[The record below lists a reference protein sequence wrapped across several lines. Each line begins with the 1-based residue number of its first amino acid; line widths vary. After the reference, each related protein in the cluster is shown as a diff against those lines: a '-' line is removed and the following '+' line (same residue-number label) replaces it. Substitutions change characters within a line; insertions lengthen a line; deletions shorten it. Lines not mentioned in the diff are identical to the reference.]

1 MPPLISVLIPAYNAG
16 PFLRRALE
24 SVRAQAYPAWEIIVV
39 EDGSHDD
46 TEAHVRAFARGVSQR
61 VRYENQGVCQGVS
74 AARNRAMAL
83 AEGDVFTFLDADD
96 WWTPGHLASGLAT
109 LQKGAEICF
118 SGFHIYDEPSQSER
132 ESVVPEIPREP
143 LTSLFRSNFI
153 QTSSLVMVRR
163 EAAQKA
169 GGFDPA
175 LKVGEDCDFW
185 MRILAAGGRLAC
197 TGQPTCYYVKHGGSA
212 MTKTLV
218 VAEHAVQ
225 FYRKHLASPFLPA
238 ALRNTL
244 YAASLA
250 NLGRLVR
257 SADSA
262 RAQSLFLKAWRARP
276 LDLRYLAYAAGTAV
290 LARLRR

>member
-1 MPPLISVLIPAYNAG
+1 MQPLISVLIPAYNAG

-24 SVRAQAYPAWEIIVV
+24 SVRAQTHTAWEIIVV
-39 EDGSHDD
+39 ENGSHDD
-46 TEAHVRAFARGVSQR
+46 TEAHVRAFAKAVSQS
-61 VRYENQGVCQGVS
+61 VRYENSGAALGVS

-83 AEGDVFTFLDADD
+83 AQGEMFAFLDADD
-96 WWTPGHLASGLAT
+96 WWTPEHLACGLAT
-109 LQKGAEICF
+109 LQTRGEICF
-118 SGFHIYDEPSQSER
+118 SGFHIYDEPTQSER
-132 ESVVPEIPREP
+132 ETLVPEMPRDP

-175 LKVGEDCDFW
+175 LKVGEDCDYW
-185 MRILAAGGRLAC
+185 MRILAAGGCLAC
-197 TGQPTCYYVKHGGSA
+197 TGEPSCYYVKHGASA
-212 MTKTLV
+212 MTKTLL

-225 FYRKHLASPFLPA
+225 FYRKHLASPFLPV
-238 ALRNTL
+238 ALRKML

-257 SADSA
+257 SASPA
-262 RAQSLFLKAWRARP
+262 RAQALFLEAWRARP
-276 LDLRYLAYAAGTAV
+276 LDLRYPAYAAGTAV